1 MINPVA
7 LNISPVLNVG
17 INVSFH
23 FLEFNNSVTNL
34 NSGRCIFHRLMHYI
48 FPDDSNRVR
57 IHKSGRVAP
66 GLTDLKE
73 LKV

>member
-1 MINPVA
+1 
-7 LNISPVLNVG
+7 
-17 INVSFH
+17 
-23 FLEFNNSVTNL
+23 L
-34 NSGRCIFHRLMHYI
+34 NSGRCTFHRLMHYI

-73 LKV
+73 LKGFDLKRLLVG